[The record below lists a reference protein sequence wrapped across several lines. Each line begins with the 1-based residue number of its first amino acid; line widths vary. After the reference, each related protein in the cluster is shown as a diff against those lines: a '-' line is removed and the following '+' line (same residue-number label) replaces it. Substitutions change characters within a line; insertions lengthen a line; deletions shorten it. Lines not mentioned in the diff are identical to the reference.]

1 MTRTRDTTVA
11 APVSTLR
18 PVQAAAVLSVLVLF
32 WQFLSAGRI
41 IVGEDALGGHGAG
54 AIALHVTT
62 GLLLAATVLHA
73 RRTRVWWPVGLAAAV
88 FVLTFVQA
96 ALGSAGSITVH
107 VPLALALTVGT
118 VWLAAWAFRSPTSP

>member
-11 APVSTLR
+11 TPVPTLR
-18 PVQAAAVLSVLVLF
+18 LVQATAVLSVLVLF

-41 IVGEDALGGHGAG
+41 VVGEDATGGHGAG

-62 GLLLAATVLHA
+62 GLLLAATVLHG
-73 RRTRVWWPVGLAAAV
+73 RRTRLWWPAALAAGV

-96 ALGSAGSITVH
+96 ALGSSGSIAVH
-107 VPLALALTVGT
+107 VPLALVITVGV
-118 VWLAAWAFRSPTSP
+118 VWLAAWSFRSPAAA

>member
-32 WQFLSAGRI
+32 WQFLSAGRML
-41 IVGEDALGGHGAG
+41 VGEDAVGGHGAG

-62 GLLLAATVLHA
+62 GLLLVATVLHG
-73 RRTRVWWPVGLAAAV
+73 RRTRVWWPTALAAAV

-96 ALGSAGSITVH
+96 WLGSHDAVAVH
-107 VPLALALTVGT
+107 VPLALVVTAGT
-118 VWLAAWAFRSPTSP
+118 VWLTAWSFRAA

>member
-32 WQFLSAGRI
+32 WQFLSAGRML
-41 IVGEDALGGHGAG
+41 VGEDAVGGHGAG

-62 GLLLAATVLHA
+62 GLLLVATVLHG
-73 RRTRVWWPVGLAAAV
+73 RRTRVWWPAALAAAV

-96 ALGSAGSITVH
+96 WLGSHDAVAVH
-107 VPLALALTVGT
+107 VPLALVVTAGT
-118 VWLAAWAFRSPTSP
+118 VWLTAWSFRAA

>member
-32 WQFLSAGRI
+32 WQFLSAGRML
-41 IVGEDALGGHGAG
+41 VGEDAVGHGAG

-62 GLLLAATVLHA
+62 GLLLVATVLHG
-73 RRTRVWWPVGLAAAV
+73 RRTRVWWPAALAAAV

-96 ALGSAGSITVH
+96 ALGSSGSITTH
-107 VPLALALTVGT
+107 VPLALVVTVGV
-118 VWLAAWAFRSPTSP
+118 VWLAAWSFRTA

>member
-11 APVSTLR
+11 VPVPTLR
-18 PVQAAAVLSVLVLF
+18 PVQAAAVLSVLVLL

-41 IVGEDALGGHGAG
+41 LVGEDAIGGHGAG

-62 GLLLAATVLHA
+62 GLLLAATVLLG
-73 RRTRVWWPVGLAAAV
+73 RRTRVWWPAALAAAV

-96 ALGSAGSITVH
+96 ALGSSGSITTH
-107 VPLALALTVGT
+107 VPLALVVTVGV
-118 VWLAAWAFRSPTSP
+118 VWLAAWSFRAP

>member
-11 APVSTLR
+11 APVPTLR
-18 PVQAAAVLSVLVLF
+18 PVQAAAVLSVLVLL

-41 IVGEDALGGHGAG
+41 LVGEDAIGGHGAG

-62 GLLLAATVLHA
+62 GLLLAATVLLG
-73 RRTRVWWPVGLAAAV
+73 RRTRVWWPAALAAAV

-96 ALGSAGSITVH
+96 ALGSSGSITTH
-107 VPLALALTVGT
+107 VPLALVVTVGV
-118 VWLAAWAFRSPTSP
+118 VWLAAWSFRAP

>member
-32 WQFLSAGRI
+32 WQFLSAGRML
-41 IVGEDALGGHGAG
+41 VGEEATGGHGAG

-62 GLLLAATVLHA
+62 GLLLAATVLHG
-73 RRTRVWWPVGLAAAV
+73 RRTRVWWPPALAAAV

-96 ALGSAGSITVH
+96 ALGSSGSLTTH
-107 VPLALALTVGT
+107 VPLALVLTVGV
-118 VWLAAWAFRSPTSP
+118 VWLAAWSFRTT

>member
-41 IVGEDALGGHGAG
+41 IVGQDAVEGHGAG

-62 GLLLAATVLHA
+62 GLLLAATVLHG
-73 RRTRVWWPVGLAAAV
+73 RRTRVWWPAGLAAAV

-96 ALGSAGSITVH
+96 ALGDSESITVH
-107 VPLALALTVGT
+107 VPMALVLTVG
-118 VWLAAWAFRSPTSP
+118 VAWLTAWSFRSPTAP

>member
-1 MTRTRDTTVA
+1 MTRDTTVA

-41 IVGEDALGGHGAG
+41 VVGEDALGGHGAG

-62 GLLLAATVLHA
+62 ALLRGAAVLHG
-73 RRTRVWWPVGLAAAV
+73 RRTRLWWPAALAAAV

-96 ALGSAGSITVH
+96 WLGSHDGIAVH
-107 VPLALALTVGT
+107 VPLALVITLGT
-118 VWLAAWAFRSPTSP
+118 VWLAAWSFRSAP